1 MAIIFGKNLS
11 KTCISIQ
18 ASFRNTS
25 FVWIHLL
32 SRKIEIMS
40 SSIYIVV
47 LSSLMRAIVRYD
59 IRLNCSDNRQQW
71 KCRNS
76 IHIYWIGSNLIRK
89 FKARTHAYSA
99 QMCILVIYQTIWIA
113 SLCHPKCTFYAPF
126 HIQITFPQQQY
137 NIEIV
142 HVYLCHRSLLFVQN
156 DSTPQ
161 NTLFWIHI
169 EYINFKRPSQFSIIF
184 YTK

>member
-1 MAIIFGKNLS
+1 MKWSTTTITTTS
-11 KTCISIQ
+11 YCSVISIEKPLVSWSKGDESPINWFNQ
-18 ASFRNTS
+18 
-25 FVWIHLL
+25 
-32 SRKIEIMS
+32 

-137 NIEIV
+137 NTEIV